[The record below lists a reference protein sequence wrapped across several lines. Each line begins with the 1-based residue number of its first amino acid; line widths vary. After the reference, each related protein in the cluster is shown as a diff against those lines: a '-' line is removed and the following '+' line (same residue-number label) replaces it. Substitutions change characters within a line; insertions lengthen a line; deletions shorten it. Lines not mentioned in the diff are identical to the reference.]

1 MLSLLSE
8 FYIAGNLKATAEYDA
23 GNPKDI
29 NNQEFAID
37 FMELNQEEFET
48 LWNIENS
55 WQSNPIKA
63 SDETPGDI
71 KKYMKIFLK
80 LDELGL
86 IKIEI
91 RDNQIYGVVATEK
104 GKQILKDKKYEDWIP
119 E

>member
-1 MLSLLSE
+1 M
-8 FYIAGNLKATAEYDA
+8 
-23 GNPKDI
+23 I
-29 NNQEFAID
+29 NFNMKINQK
-37 FMELNQEEFET
+37 EFEI

-55 WQSNPIKA
+55 CPPYPTKEV
-63 SDETPGDI
+63 DETPENI

-91 RDNQIYGVVATEK
+91 RDNQIYGAVTTEK
-104 GKQILKDKKYEDWIP
+104 GKKIIEDKKYEQWIP